1 MKSKTHIIILHMKE
15 IIYTVIFAA
24 LAVILIILLIYM
36 FSHKKTEETMAA
48 IPDYAP
54 GVYTSSINLGDAAI
68 SVSVTVNKDG
78 ITDAAL
84 TDIDEATAAA
94 YPLLATCM
102 ADISAQI
109 KENVPLNQIT
119 YSSSNQYTVSPL
131 LEAINNA
138 LSQAAP

>member
-1 MKSKTHIIILHMKE
+1 
-15 IIYTVIFAA
+15 
-24 LAVILIILLIYM
+24 
-36 FSHKKTEETMAA
+36 MAA

-119 YSSSNQYTVSPL
+119 YSSSNQYTVSLL

>member
-68 SVSVTVNKDG
+68 SVSV

-119 YSSSNQYTVSPL
+119 YSSSNQYTVSLL